1 MMEEFTLLETIFIWA
16 VPVLFGIIVH
26 EVSHGWVANYL
37 GDPTARVA
45 GRLSLNPVR
54 HIDPIGTVIL
64 PAILLTFSNF
74 VFGWA
79 KPVPVTW
86 SNLNHPRRDMA
97 IVAFAGPFAN
107 VIMLLFWLVLA
118 KLIITINGGIPVTDS
133 LMLNMCRAGILINI
147 ILFVLNMLP
156 VLPLD
161 GGRVVS
167 AILPPGMARS
177 YAKLE
182 PYGLIILLLLLVSG
196 ILWNLIGPVI
206 FILDHL
212 FQLLI

>member
-1 MMEEFTLLETIFIWA
+1 MEEFTLLETIIIWA
-16 VPVLFGIIVH
+16 VPVLFGIIIH
-26 EVSHGWVANYL
+26 EISHGWVANHF

-45 GRLSLNPVR
+45 GRLSLNPLR

-86 SNLNHPRRDMA
+86 SNLSHPRRDMA
-97 IVAFAGPFAN
+97 LVAFAGPFAN

-118 KLIITINGGIPVTDS
+118 KLIITISGGIPVMDS
-133 LMLNMCRAGILINI
+133 LMLNMCRVGILINI

-161 GGRVVS
+161 GGRIFS
-167 AILPPGMARS
+167 AILPPGMASS

-196 ILWNLIGPVI
+196 ILWNLIGPVV
-206 FILDHL
+206 FILDRL
-212 FQLLI
+212 VQILI